1 MATRLLSIAARTAS
15 AEASVVFPLPPFGL
29 AIVMTFMAALLG
41 KLLSSVGQ
49 EAAFHA
55 QSESSFPCK
64 SESCF
69 PCTKPLGILK
79 EN

>member
-1 MATRLLSIAARTAS
+1 
-15 AEASVVFPLPPFGL
+15 
-29 AIVMTFMAALLG
+29 MTFMAALLG
-41 KLLSSVGQ
+41 KLLSSVTK

-55 QSESSFPCK
+55 QSESSFPYK

-69 PCTKPLGILK
+69 LPTKPLAFLK